1 MLDIGKTN
9 LFLNDK
15 AKYVVSKLIDDYDL
29 MGHNCLFLTHKND
42 TLQLKCASCTYTTY
56 DSIPDVLSQNLFRV
70 NIIVVESNR
79 KFNFL
84 LDSIREVTDLPV
96 ILVTDDLSYDY
107 PDYKFDY
114 IYKLYRQERDTNLP
128 LNLIQNINRFE
139 EDFLNNSHITDVKNN
154 WNTSLSDLRT
164 QYIRDK
170 KINDLLK

>member
-56 DSIPDVLSQNLFRV
+56 DSIPDILSENLFRV
-70 NIIVVESNR
+70 DIIIVESNR

-96 ILVTDDLSYDY
+96 IIVTDDLSYDY

-114 IYKLYRQERDTNLP
+114 IYKLERDRTFSLSMDK
-128 LNLIQNINRFE
+128 FE
-139 EDFLNNSHITDVKNN
+139 EDFLNNSHISDIKNN
-154 WNTSLSDLRT
+154 WNMSLAGLRT

>member
-15 AKYVVSKLIDDYDL
+15 ANYVVSQLIDDYDL

-42 TLQLKCASCTYTTY
+42 TLQLKCASCSYTTY
-56 DSIPDVLSQNLFRV
+56 DSIPNVLSENLFRV
-70 NIIVVESNR
+70 NIIIIESNR
-79 KFNFL
+79 KFKVL

-107 PDYKFDY
+107 PVYKFDY
-114 IYKLYRQERDTNLP
+114 IYKLYRKERDSFSLFP
-128 LNLIQNINRFE
+128 LNIDKFE
-139 EDFLNNSHITDVKNN
+139 EDFLNSSYISDIKNE
-154 WNTSLSDLRT
+154 WDISLGGLRT

>member
-29 MGHNCLFLTHKND
+29 MGHNCLFLTHKDD

-56 DSIPDVLSQNLFRV
+56 DSIPAILSDNLFRV
-70 NIIVVESNR
+70 NIIIVESNR

-107 PDYKFDY
+107 PEYKFDY
-114 IYKLYRQERDTNLP
+114 IYKLYRQERDLTFP
-128 LNLIQNINRFE
+128 LNIDKFE
-139 EDFLNNSHITDVKNN
+139 ENFLNSSHITDIKNN
-154 WNTSLSDLRT
+154 WDTSLSDLRT

-170 KINDLLK
+170 KIELIFNNRKE

>member
-15 AKYVVSKLIDDYDL
+15 VEYVVSKLIDDYDL
-29 MGHNCLFLTHKND
+29 MGHNCLFLRHTD
-42 TLQLKCASCTYTTY
+42 DSLQLKCASCAYTTY
-56 DSIPDVLSQNLFRV
+56 DSIPDVLSENLFRV
-70 NIIVVESNR
+70 NIIIVESNR

-114 IYKLYRQERDTNLP
+114 IYKLYRQEIDLTFP
-128 LNLIQNINRFE
+128 LNIDKFKEN
-139 EDFLNNSHITDVKNN
+139 FLNSFHITDVKNN

>member
-9 LFLNDK
+9 LFLNDD
-15 AKYVVSKLIDDYDL
+15 KYVVSKLIDDYDL

-56 DSIPDVLSQNLFRV
+56 DSIPDILSENLFRV
-70 NIIVVESNR
+70 NIIIVESNR

-84 LDSIREVTDLPV
+84 LDTIREVTDLPV
-96 ILVTDDLSYDY
+96 IIVTDDLSYDY

-114 IYKLYRQERDTNLP
+114 IYKLERDRTFSLSMNK
-128 LNLIQNINRFE
+128 FE
-139 EDFLNNSHITDVKNN
+139 EDFLNNSHISDIKNN
-154 WNTSLSDLRT
+154 WNMTLSGLRK

>member
-15 AKYVVSKLIDDYDL
+15 ANYVVSQLIDDYDL

-42 TLQLKCASCTYTTY
+42 SIHLRCASCTYTTY
-56 DSIPDVLSQNLFRV
+56 DSIPDILSENLFRV
-70 NIIVVESNR
+70 NIIIVESNR

-96 ILVTDDLSYDY
+96 IIVTDDLSYDY

-114 IYKLYRQERDTNLP
+114 IYKLERDRTFSLSMDK
-128 LNLIQNINRFE
+128 FE
-139 EDFLNNSHITDVKNN
+139 EDFLNNSHITDIKNN
-154 WNTSLSDLRT
+154 WNMSLAGLRT

>member
-15 AKYVVSKLIDDYDL
+15 ATYVVSKLIDDYDL
-29 MGHNCLFLTHKND
+29 IGHNCLFLTHRND

-56 DSIPDVLSQNLFRV
+56 DSIPDILSENLFRV
-70 NIIVVESNR
+70 NIIIVESNR

-96 ILVTDDLSYDY
+96 IIVTDDLSYDY

-114 IYKLYRQERDTNLP
+114 IYKLERDRTFSLSMDK
-128 LNLIQNINRFE
+128 FE
-139 EDFLNNSHITDVKNN
+139 EDFLNNSHISDIKNN
-154 WNTSLSDLRT
+154 WSMSLAGLRT

>member
-15 AKYVVSKLIDDYDL
+15 ATYVVSKLIDDYDL
-29 MGHNCLFLTHKND
+29 IGHNCLFLTHRND

-56 DSIPDVLSQNLFRV
+56 DSIPDILSENLFRV
-70 NIIVVESNR
+70 NIIIVESNR

-96 ILVTDDLSYDY
+96 IIVTDDLSYDY

-114 IYKLYRQERDTNLP
+114 IYKLYRKERDITFP
-128 LNLIQNINRFE
+128 LNIDKFE
-139 EDFLNNSHITDVKNN
+139 EDFLHSSHITDVKNN
-154 WNTSLSDLRT
+154 WNTSLADLRT

>member
-29 MGHNCLFLTHKND
+29 MGQNCLFLTHKND

-56 DSIPDVLSQNLFRV
+56 DSIPDILSENLFRV
-70 NIIVVESNR
+70 NIIIVESNR

-96 ILVTDDLSYDY
+96 IVVTDDLSYDY
-107 PDYKFDY
+107 PDYRFDY
-114 IYKLYRQERDTNLP
+114 IYVFFFK
-128 LNLIQNINRFE
+128 
-139 EDFLNNSHITDVKNN
+139 V
-154 WNTSLSDLRT
+154 
-164 QYIRDK
+164 
-170 KINDLLK
+170 

>member
-56 DSIPDVLSQNLFRV
+56 DSIPDILSENLFRV
-70 NIIVVESNR
+70 NIIIVESNR

-96 ILVTDDLSYDY
+96 IIVTDDLSYDY

-114 IYKLYRQERDTNLP
+114 IYKLERDRTFSLSMDK
-128 LNLIQNINRFE
+128 FE
-139 EDFLNNSHITDVKNN
+139 EDFLNNSHISDIKNN
-154 WNTSLSDLRT
+154 WNMSLAGLRT

>member
-42 TLQLKCASCTYTTY
+42 SLQLKCASCTYTTY
-56 DSIPDVLSQNLFRV
+56 DSIPVILSENLFRV
-70 NIIVVESNR
+70 NIIIVESNR

-114 IYKLYRQERDTNLP
+114 IYKLERDLTFS
-128 LNLIQNINRFE
+128 LNIDNFE
-139 EDFLNNSHITDVKNN
+139 EEFLNNSHISDIKNN
-154 WNTSLSDLRT
+154 WNMSLAGLRT

>member
-1 MLDIGKTN
+1 MLDIGRTN
-9 LFLNDK
+9 LFLNDRGT
-15 AKYVVSKLIDDYDL
+15 YIISKIIDDYDL

-56 DSIPDVLSQNLFRV
+56 DSIPDILSENLFRV
-70 NIIVVESNR
+70 NIIIVESNR

-96 ILVTDDLSYDY
+96 IVVTDDLSYDY

-114 IYKLYRQERDTNLP
+114 IYKLYRQERDITFP
-128 LNLIQNINRFE
+128 LNIDGFE
-139 EDFLNNSHITDVKNN
+139 EEFLNSSYITDVKNN
-154 WNTSLSDLRT
+154 WNTSLVDLRT
-164 QYIRDK
+164 QYTRDK

>member
-9 LFLNDK
+9 LFLNEK
-15 AKYVVSKLIDDYDL
+15 AKYVISKLIDDYDL

-56 DSIPDVLSQNLFRV
+56 DSIPDVLAENLFRV
-70 NIIVVESNR
+70 NIIIVESNR
-79 KFNFL
+79 KFKVL
-84 LDSIREVTDLPV
+84 LESIREVTDLPV

-114 IYKLYRQERDTNLP
+114 IYKLYRLESDTIFSRPIDLDK
-128 LNLIQNINRFE
+128 LE
-139 EDFLNNSHITDVKNN
+139 EDFLNRSHINDIKNG
-154 WNTSLSDLRT
+154 WDMSLGGLRT
-164 QYIRDK
+164 QYIREK

>member
-15 AKYVVSKLIDDYDL
+15 ATYVVSKLIDDYDL
-29 MGHNCLFLTHKND
+29 IGHNCLFLTHKND

-70 NIIVVESNR
+70 NIIIVESNR

-107 PDYKFDY
+107 PDYRFDY
-114 IYKLYRQERDTNLP
+114 IYKLERERSGFS
-128 LNLIQNINRFE
+128 LNIDKFE
-139 EDFLNNSHITDVKNN
+139 EDFLNNSYISDIKNN
-154 WNTSLSDLRT
+154 WNMSLAGLRT

>member
-9 LFLNDK
+9 LFLNND
-15 AKYVVSKLIDDYDL
+15 KYVVSKLIDDYDL

-56 DSIPDVLSQNLFRV
+56 DSIPDILSENLFRV
-70 NIIVVESNR
+70 NIIIVESNR

-96 ILVTDDLSYDY
+96 IIVTDDLSYDY

-114 IYKLYRQERDTNLP
+114 IYKLERDRTFSLSMDK
-128 LNLIQNINRFE
+128 FE
-139 EDFLNNSHITDVKNN
+139 EDFLNNSHISDIKNN
-154 WNTSLSDLRT
+154 WSMSLAGLRT

>member
-15 AKYVVSKLIDDYDL
+15 ATYVVSKLIDDYDL
-29 MGHNCLFLTHKND
+29 IGHNCLFLTHKND

-56 DSIPDVLSQNLFRV
+56 DSIPDILSENLFRV
-70 NIIVVESNR
+70 NIIIVESNR

-96 ILVTDDLSYDY
+96 IIVTDDLSYDY

-114 IYKLYRQERDTNLP
+114 IYKLERDRTFSLSMDK
-128 LNLIQNINRFE
+128 FE
-139 EDFLNNSHITDVKNN
+139 EDFLNNSHISDIKNN
-154 WNTSLSDLRT
+154 WNMSLSGLRK

>member
-15 AKYVVSKLIDDYDL
+15 ATYVVSKLIDDYDL
-29 MGHNCLFLTHKND
+29 IGHNCLFLTHKND

-56 DSIPDVLSQNLFRV
+56 DSIPDILSENLFRV
-70 NIIVVESNR
+70 NIIIVESNR

-96 ILVTDDLSYDY
+96 IVVTDDLSYDY
-107 PDYKFDY
+107 PDYRFDY
-114 IYKLYRQERDTNLP
+114 IYKLYRQERDITFP
-128 LNLIQNINRFE
+128 LNIDRFE
-139 EDFLNNSHITDVKNN
+139 EEFLNSSYITDVKNN
-154 WNTSLSDLRT
+154 WNTSLADLRT

>member
-29 MGHNCLFLTHKND
+29 IGHNCLFLTHKND

-56 DSIPDVLSQNLFRV
+56 DSIPDILSENLFRV
-70 NIIVVESNR
+70 NIIIVESNR

-96 ILVTDDLSYDY
+96 IIVTDDLSYDY

-114 IYKLYRQERDTNLP
+114 IYKLERDRTFSLSMDK
-128 LNLIQNINRFE
+128 FE
-139 EDFLNNSHITDVKNN
+139 EDFLNNSHISDIKNN
-154 WNTSLSDLRT
+154 WNMSLAGLRT

>member
-15 AKYVVSKLIDDYDL
+15 ATYVVSKLIDDYDL

-56 DSIPDVLSQNLFRV
+56 DSIPDILSENLFRV
-70 NIIVVESNR
+70 NIIIVESNR

-96 ILVTDDLSYDY
+96 IIVTDDLSYDY

-114 IYKLYRQERDTNLP
+114 IYKLERDRTFSLSMDK
-128 LNLIQNINRFE
+128 FE
-139 EDFLNNSHITDVKNN
+139 EDFLNNSHISDIKNN
-154 WNTSLSDLRT
+154 WNMSLAGLRT

>member
-56 DSIPDVLSQNLFRV
+56 DSIPDILSENLFRV
-70 NIIVVESNR
+70 DIIIVESNR

-96 ILVTDDLSYDY
+96 IIVTDDLSYDY

-114 IYKLYRQERDTNLP
+114 IYKLERDRTFSLSMDK
-128 LNLIQNINRFE
+128 FE
-139 EDFLNNSHITDVKNN
+139 EDFLNNSHISDIKNG
-154 WNTSLSDLRT
+154 WSMSLAGLRT

>member
-9 LFLNDK
+9 LFLNEK
-15 AKYVVSKLIDDYDL
+15 AKYIISKLIDDYDL

-42 TLQLKCASCTYTTY
+42 SLQLKCASCTYTTY
-56 DSIPDVLSQNLFRV
+56 DSIPDVLSENLFRV
-70 NIIVVESNR
+70 NIIIVESNR
-79 KFNFL
+79 KFKVL

-107 PDYKFDY
+107 PVYKFDY
-114 IYKLYRQERDTNLP
+114 IYKLYRKERDSFSLFP
-128 LNLIQNINRFE
+128 LNIDKFE
-139 EDFLNNSHITDVKNN
+139 EDFLNSSYIGDIKNE
-154 WNTSLSDLRT
+154 WDISLGGLRT

>member
-29 MGHNCLFLTHKND
+29 MGHNCLFLTHNND
-42 TLQLKCASCTYTTY
+42 SLQLKCASCTYTTY
-56 DSIPDVLSQNLFRV
+56 ESIPDVLSENLFRV
-70 NIIVVESNR
+70 NIIIVESNR
-79 KFNFL
+79 KFKLL

-107 PDYKFDY
+107 PVYKFDY
-114 IYKLYRQERDTNLP
+114 IYKLYRKERDITFT
-128 LNLIQNINRFE
+128 LNVDKFE
-139 EDFLNNSHITDVKNN
+139 EDFLNSSYINDIKNE
-154 WNTSLSDLRT
+154 WDISLGGLRT

>member
-15 AKYVVSKLIDDYDL
+15 ATYVVSKLIDDYDL
-29 MGHNCLFLTHKND
+29 IGHNCLFLTHRND

-56 DSIPDVLSQNLFRV
+56 DSIPDILSENLFRV
-70 NIIVVESNR
+70 NIIIVESNR

-96 ILVTDDLSYDY
+96 IIVTDDLSYDY

-114 IYKLYRQERDTNLP
+114 IYKLERDLTFS
-128 LNLIQNINRFE
+128 LNIDNFE
-139 EDFLNNSHITDVKNN
+139 EEFLNNSHISDIKNN
-154 WNTSLSDLRT
+154 WNMSLAGLRT
-164 QYIRDK
+164 QYIREK

>member
-1 MLDIGKTN
+1 MLDIGRTN
-9 LFLNDK
+9 LFLNDRGT
-15 AKYVVSKLIDDYDL
+15 YIISKIIDDYDL

-56 DSIPDVLSQNLFRV
+56 DSIPDILSENLFRV
-70 NIIVVESNR
+70 NIIIVESNR

-96 ILVTDDLSYDY
+96 IVVTDDLSYDY

-114 IYKLYRQERDTNLP
+114 IYKLYRQERDITFP
-128 LNLIQNINRFE
+128 LNIDGFE
-139 EDFLNNSHITDVKNN
+139 EEFLNSSYITDVKNN
-154 WNTSLSDLRT
+154 WNTSLADLRT

>member
-9 LFLNDK
+9 LFLNNK
-15 AKYVVSKLIDDYDL
+15 AKYIVSKLIDDYDL

-56 DSIPDVLSQNLFRV
+56 DSIPDVLSENLFRV
-70 NIIVVESNR
+70 NIIIVESNR

-107 PDYKFDY
+107 PVYKFDY
-114 IYKLYRQERDTNLP
+114 VYKLYREERGINYP
-128 LNLIQNINRFE
+128 LNINKFE
-139 EDFLNNSHITDVKNN
+139 EEFLNSSYITDVKNN

>member
-42 TLQLKCASCTYTTY
+42 SLQLKCASCTYTTY
-56 DSIPDVLSQNLFRV
+56 DSIPVILSENLFRV
-70 NIIVVESNR
+70 NIIIVESNR

-114 IYKLYRQERDTNLP
+114 IYKLERDLTFS
-128 LNLIQNINRFE
+128 LNIDNFE
-139 EDFLNNSHITDVKNN
+139 EEFLNNSHIKDIKND
-154 WNTSLSDLRT
+154 WSMSLGGLRT

>member
-15 AKYVVSKLIDDYDL
+15 ANYVVSQLIDDYDL

-42 TLQLKCASCTYTTY
+42 STHLKCASCTYTTY
-56 DSIPDVLSQNLFRV
+56 DSIPDILSENLFRV
-70 NIIVVESNR
+70 SIIIVESNR

-96 ILVTDDLSYDY
+96 IVVTDDLSYDY

-114 IYKLYRQERDTNLP
+114 IYKLYRQERDITFP
-128 LNLIQNINRFE
+128 LNIDRFE
-139 EDFLNNSHITDVKNN
+139 EDFLNSSHISDIKNE
-154 WNTSLSDLRT
+154 WDMSLGDLRT

>member
-9 LFLNDK
+9 IFLNDK
-15 AKYVVSKLIDDYDL
+15 AKYVISKLIDDYDL

-56 DSIPDVLSQNLFRV
+56 DSIQDVLSENLFRV
-70 NIIVVESNR
+70 NIIIVESNR

-114 IYKLYRQERDTNLP
+114 IYKLYIQERNLP
-128 LNLIQNINRFE
+128 LNIDTFE
-139 EDFLNNSHITDVKNN
+139 EDFLNSSYISDIKNG
-154 WNTSLSDLRT
+154 WNMSLGGLRT

>member
-9 LFLNDK
+9 LFLNDD
-15 AKYVVSKLIDDYDL
+15 KYVVSKLIDDYDL

-56 DSIPDVLSQNLFRV
+56 DSIPDILSENLFRV
-70 NIIVVESNR
+70 NIIIVESNR

-96 ILVTDDLSYDY
+96 IIVTDDLSYDY

-114 IYKLYRQERDTNLP
+114 IYKLERDRTFSLSMDK
-128 LNLIQNINRFE
+128 FE
-139 EDFLNNSHITDVKNN
+139 EDFLNNSHISDIKNG
-154 WNTSLSDLRT
+154 WSMSLAGLRT